1 MSVQSQYDNSHRR
14 STDQQVK
21 KMILLTQPETLVF
34 QLLHHAVENQHNAV
48 GFLLSDRSQPT
59 AEILLTKKFHTVADD
74 IKRFHDFAIEINQK
88 HKTECND
95 SPLLYKNSAP
105 RSFNVRT
112 SRIVH
117 TAVNSNAKKKNKNFS
132 FIFYPVPFLLI
143 IHLYIVFLQTAI
155 KSGPADS

>member
-21 KMILLTQPETLVF
+21 KMILLMQPETLVF

-59 AEILLTKKFHTVADD
+59 AEILLTKKLHTVADD

-88 HKTECND
+88 HKTECNN
-95 SPLLYKNSAP
+95 SHLLYKQ
-105 RSFNVRT
+105 RT
-112 SRIVH
+112 
-117 TAVNSNAKKKNKNFS
+117 A
-132 FIFYPVPFLLI
+132 
-143 IHLYIVFLQTAI
+143 FLQC
-155 KSGPADS
+155 KNEQDSPYCCQQ